1 MQPTLERAGRVSL
14 KELIPQGRFFGS
26 DDIQFESCCGDAY
39 RCEPGD
45 LFVAIDGH
53 DRDGHELYREAVE
66 RGASAIIA
74 ERPLPVSIPV
84 CVVPDTRQAY
94 GHICQLLAGQPA
106 KAMNVVGVT
115 GTNGK
120 TTTSMLIA
128 SILDAAN
135 SRVGVIS
142 TLGRSDSTQ
151 TKPAAR
157 TTPVPPEMANWLKR
171 MSTNGCSHA
180 VLELSSHAL
189 SQHYT
194 AGLQFDAA
202 VLTNL
207 RRDHVDLH
215 GSVMNYRKTKAR
227 LFEQLKPTGFCVIN
241 ADDPGSQAILPKL
254 DAPVITVGQRE
265 QAEIMA
271 NVIERHASEQTFLLM
286 AGNETVPVRTQMIGD
301 HHVSNCLAAA
311 AVGLVMGVDLATVA
325 RGLEAVARIPGRMER
340 VECGQR
346 FGVYIDS
353 ADNPD
358 RLAIAL
364 KALRKV
370 TAGRVICV
378 FGTPEH
384 RPADDRPMMG
394 RVVERAADLGVLTGG
409 HVPQAQP
416 LKALHDVL
424 DGYDR
429 PARAHLIPT
438 RRQAIQWALEQA
450 KPGDSVL
457 IAGEGRLGVVSESGK
472 FATLDDY
479 DVARSWLYETARA
492 EPTYSCFN

>member
-1 MQPTLERAGRVSL
+1 MQPTLERAGSVSL
-14 KELIPQGRFFGS
+14 RELIPQGRFFGTN
-26 DDIQFESCCGDAY
+26 DILFESCCGDAY

-45 LFVAIDGH
+45 LFVALDGP
-53 DRDGHELYREAVE
+53 DGDGHELYREAVE

-84 CVVPDTRQAY
+84 CVVSDTREAY
-94 GHICQLLAGQPA
+94 GEICQVLAGRPA
-106 KAMNVVGVT
+106 DAMQVVGVT

-120 TTTSMLIA
+120 TTTALLIA
-128 SILDAAN
+128 SILDAAA
-135 SRVGVIS
+135 SRVGLIS
-142 TLGRSDSTQ
+142 SLGRSDSRQ
-151 TKPAAR
+151 TKHASR
-157 TTPVPPEMANWLKR
+157 TTPAPPEMASWLKR
-171 MSTNGCSHA
+171 MSSNGCSHA
-180 VLELSSHAL
+180 VLEVSCHAL

-215 GSVMNYRKTKAR
+215 GSVMNYRKTIAR
-227 LFEQLKPTGFCVIN
+227 LFEQLKPSGFCVLN
-241 ADDPGSQAILPKL
+241 ADDPGSQAIMPKL
-254 DAPVITVGQRE
+254 NAPVITVGQRE

-271 NVIERHASEQTFLLM
+271 TVIERHPSEQTFLLM
-286 AGNETVPVRTQMIGD
+286 AGNESVPVRTQMIGD

-311 AVGLVMGVDLATVA
+311 AVGLVMGLDLATVA
-325 RGLEAVARIPGRMER
+325 RGLEAVQRVPGRMER
-340 VECGQR
+340 VECGQP
-346 FGVYIDS
+346 FGVYVDS

-364 KALRKV
+364 KTLRKV
-370 TAGRVICV
+370 TSGRVLCV
-378 FGTPEH
+378 FGTPAH
-384 RPADDRPMMG
+384 RTPEDRPMMG

-409 HVPQAQP
+409 HIPQAEP
-416 LKALHDVL
+416 LRALHDVL

-429 PARAHLIPT
+429 AARAHLIPT
-438 RRQAIQWALEQA
+438 RSQAIQWTLEQA

-457 IAGEGRLGVVSESGK
+457 IAGEGRLGVAAETSGL
-472 FATLDDY
+472 AMPDDY
-479 DVARSWLYETARA
+479 DIARGWLYETARA

>member
-14 KELIPQGRFFGS
+14 RELFPQGQFFGTA
-26 DDIQFESCCGDAY
+26 DIQFESCCGDAY
-39 RCEPGD
+39 RCQPGD
-45 LFVAIDGH
+45 LFIAIAGHDGDGH
-53 DRDGHELYREAVE
+53 DLYREAVE

-74 ERPLPVSIPV
+74 ERLLPAGIPV

-94 GHICQLLAGQPA
+94 GHICQLLAGHPA
-106 KAMNVVGVT
+106 DSMQVVGVT

-128 SILDAAN
+128 SVLDAA
-135 SRVGVIS
+135 SARVGVLS
-142 TLGRSDSTQ
+142 TLGRDDSRL
-151 TKPAAR
+151 TKPAPR
-157 TTPVPPEMANWLKR
+157 TTPVPPEMASWLKQ

-180 VLELSSHAL
+180 VLEVSSHAL

-194 AGLQFDAA
+194 AGLQLDAA

-215 GSVMNYRKTKAR
+215 GSVMNYRQTKAR
-227 LFEQLKPTGFCVIN
+227 LFEQLKPGGFCVLN
-241 ADDPGSQAILPKL
+241 ADDAGSQAILPKL
-254 DAPVITVGQRE
+254 NAPVITVGQRE

-271 NVIERHASEQTFLLM
+271 TVIERHPSEQTFLLM
-286 AGNETVPVRTQMIGD
+286 AGNESVPVRTRMIGD
-301 HHVSNCLAAA
+301 HHISNCLEAA
-311 AVGLVMGVDLATVA
+311 AVALVMGIDLATVA
-325 RGLEAVARIPGRMER
+325 RGLEAVERLPGRMER

-346 FGVYIDS
+346 FGVYVDS

-370 TAGRVICV
+370 TSGRVLCV
-378 FGTPEH
+378 FGTPDY

-409 HVPQAQP
+409 HIAHAEP
-416 LKALHDVL
+416 LQVLHDVL

-438 RRQAIQWALEQA
+438 RAQAIQWTLEQA

-457 IAGEGRLGVVSESGK
+457 IAGEGRLGA
-472 FATLDDY
+472 ATEMDGAVTHVDY
-479 DVARSWLYETARA
+479 DVARGWLHETARA
-492 EPTYSCFN
+492 EPAYSCFN

>member
-1 MQPTLERAGRVSL
+1 VSL
-14 KELIPQGRFFGS
+14 RELIPQGRFFGT

-53 DRDGHELYREAVE
+53 DGDGHELYCEAVE

-84 CVVPDTRQAY
+84 CVVQDTREAY
-94 GHICQLLAGQPA
+94 GHICQLLAGRPTD
-106 KAMNVVGVT
+106 AMHVVGVT

-128 SILDAAN
+128 SILDAAA

-142 TLGRSDSTQ
+142 TLGRSDSRQ
-151 TKPAAR
+151 TKPSAR
-157 TTPVPPEMANWLKR
+157 TTPAPPEMASWLKR
-171 MSTNGCSHA
+171 MSSNGCSHA
-180 VLELSSHAL
+180 VLEISSHAL

-227 LFEQLKPTGFCVIN
+227 LFEQLKPSGFCVLN
-241 ADDPGSQAILPKL
+241 ADDPGSQAIMPKL
-254 DAPVITVGQRE
+254 NAPVITVGQRE
-265 QAEIMA
+265 PAEIMA
-271 NVIERHASEQTFLLM
+271 TVLERHPSEQTFLLM
-286 AGNETVPVRTQMIGD
+286 AGNESVPVCTRMIGD

-311 AVGLVMGVDLATVA
+311 AVGLVMGIDLATVA
-325 RGLEAVARIPGRMER
+325 RGLEAVRRVPGRMER

-370 TAGRVICV
+370 TSGRVLCV

-384 RPADDRPMMG
+384 RPAEDRPMMG

-409 HVPQAQP
+409 HIPQAEP
-416 LKALHDVL
+416 LQALHDVL

-429 PARAHLIPT
+429 AASAHLIPT
-438 RRQAIQWALEQA
+438 RSQAIRWTLEQA

-457 IAGEGRLGVVSESGK
+457 IAGEGRLGVVSELDET
-472 FATLDDY
+472 ATLDDY
-479 DVARSWLYETARA
+479 DIARGWLYETARA
-492 EPTYSCFN
+492 APTYSCFN

>member
-14 KELIPQGRFFGS
+14 RELIPQGRFFGTA
-26 DDIQFESCCGDAY
+26 DIQFESCCGDAL

-53 DRDGHELYREAVE
+53 DGDGHDLYREAVQ

-74 ERPLPVSIPV
+74 ERPLPVSVPV
-84 CVVPDTRQAY
+84 CVVPDTRECY
-94 GHICQLLAGQPA
+94 GHICQLLAGRPA
-106 KAMNVVGVT
+106 NAMHVVGVT

-128 SILDAAN
+128 SILDAAAV
-135 SRVGVIS
+135 RVGVIS
-142 TLGRSDSTQ
+142 TLGRSDSAQ
-151 TKPAAR
+151 TTPATR
-157 TTPVPPEMANWLKR
+157 TTPVPPEMASWLKR

-180 VLELSSHAL
+180 VLEVSSHAL
-189 SQHYT
+189 SQQYT

-207 RRDHVDLH
+207 RRDHLDLH

-227 LFEQLKPTGFCVIN
+227 LFEQLKADGFCVLN

-254 DAPVITVGQRE
+254 NAPVITVGQRE

-271 NVIERHASEQTFLLM
+271 TVLERYPSEQTFLLM
-286 AGNETVPVRTQMIGD
+286 AGNESVPVRTQMIGD
-301 HHVSNCLAAA
+301 HHISNCLAAA
-311 AVGLVMGVDLATVA
+311 AVGLVMGLDLATVA
-325 RGLEAVARIPGRMER
+325 RGLEAVQRVPGRMER
-340 VECGQR
+340 VECGQP
-346 FGVYIDS
+346 FGVYVDS

-364 KALRKV
+364 KTLRKV
-370 TAGRVICV
+370 TSGRVLCV
-378 FGTPEH
+378 FGTPEQ
-384 RPADDRPMMG
+384 RAVEDCPMMG

-409 HVPQAQP
+409 HIPRAEP
-416 LKALHDVL
+416 LRALHDVL

-438 RRQAIQWALEQA
+438 RSQAIQWTLQQA
-450 KPGDSVL
+450 KPGDGVL
-457 IAGEGRLGVVSESGK
+457 IAGEGRVGVASEMGGL
-472 FATLDDY
+472 ATLGDY
-479 DVARSWLYETARA
+479 DIARAWLHETARA
-492 EPTYSCFN
+492 EPTYYCFN

>member
-1 MQPTLERAGRVSL
+1 MQPTLDRAGCVSL
-14 KELIPQGRFFGS
+14 RELLPQSRFFGTN
-26 DDIQFESCCGDAY
+26 DIQFESCCGDAF

-45 LFVAIDGH
+45 LFVAVDGHHGDGH
-53 DRDGHELYREAVE
+53 DLYREAIE

-84 CVVPDTRQAY
+84 CVVPDTREAY
-94 GHICQLLAGQPA
+94 GHICQLLAGRPA
-106 KAMNVVGVT
+106 DAMNVIGIT

-120 TTTSMLIA
+120 TTTSLLTA
-128 SILDAAN
+128 SILDAAKT
-135 SRVGVIS
+135 RVGVIS
-142 TLGRSDSTQ
+142 TIGRSDSTQ
-151 TKPAAR
+151 TKPAPR
-157 TTPVPPEMANWLKR
+157 TTPVPPEMASWLKR
-171 MSTNGCSHA
+171 MSSNGCSHA
-180 VLELSSHAL
+180 VLEVSSHAL
-189 SQHYT
+189 SQNYT

-227 LFEQLKPTGFCVIN
+227 LFEQLKPNGFCVLN

-254 DAPVITVGQRE
+254 KSPVITVGQRE
-265 QAEIMA
+265 QAEITA
-271 NVIERHASEQTFLLM
+271 TVIERHLSEQTFLLM
-286 AGNETVPVRTQMIGD
+286 AGNESVPVRTRIIGD

-311 AVGLVMGVDLATVA
+311 AVGLVMGIDLATVA
-325 RGLEAVARIPGRMER
+325 RGLEAVDRVPGRMER

-346 FGVYIDS
+346 FGVYVDS

-358 RLAIAL
+358 RLAISL
-364 KALRKV
+364 KTLRKV
-370 TAGRVICV
+370 TPGRVLCV
-378 FGTPEH
+378 FGTPHH
-384 RPADDRPMMG
+384 RPEEDRPMMG

-409 HVPQAQP
+409 HVPQAEP
-416 LKALHDVL
+416 LRSLHDVL

-438 RRQAIQWALEQA
+438 RAQAIRWTLEQA

-457 IAGEGRLGVVSESGK
+457 IAGEGRLGVACE
-472 FATLDDY
+472 LDRFSTPD
-479 DVARSWLYETARA
+479 DFDIAQQWLYETARA

>member
-1 MQPTLERAGRVSL
+1 MQPTLESAGRVSL
-14 KELIPQGRFFGS
+14 RELIPQGRFFGS
-26 DDIQFESCCGDAY
+26 NDIQFESCCGDAL
-39 RCEPGD
+39 RCESGD
-45 LFVAIDGH
+45 LFVAIDGQ
-53 DRDGHELYREAVE
+53 DGDGHTLYREAVQ
-66 RGASAIIA
+66 RGATAIIA
-74 ERPLPVSIPV
+74 ERPLPTNVPV
-84 CVVPDTRQAY
+84 CVVPDTREAY
-94 GHICQLLAGQPA
+94 GSICQLLAGRPA
-106 KAMNVVGVT
+106 DSMHVVGVT

-128 SILDAAN
+128 SILDASK

-142 TLGRSDSTQ
+142 TIGRSDSTH

-157 TTPVPPEMANWLKR
+157 TTPVPPEMASWLKR
-171 MSTNGCSHA
+171 MSSNGCSHA
-180 VLELSSHAL
+180 VLEVSSHAL

-227 LFEQLKPTGFCVIN
+227 LFEQLKPNGFCVLN
-241 ADDPGSQAILPKL
+241 ADDAGSQAILPNL

-265 QAEIMA
+265 PAEITA
-271 NVIERHASEQTFLLM
+271 TVIERHSSEQTFLLM
-286 AGNETVPVRTQMIGD
+286 AGNESVPVRTQMIGD
-301 HHVSNCLAAA
+301 HHISNCLEAA
-311 AVGLVMGVDLATVA
+311 AVGLVLGIDLATVA
-325 RGLEAVARIPGRMER
+325 RGLEAIERMPSRMER

-346 FGVYIDS
+346 FGVYVDS

-370 TAGRVICV
+370 TSGRVLCV
-378 FGTPEH
+378 FGTPEY

-409 HVPQAQP
+409 HIPHAEP
-416 LKALHDVL
+416 LQALHDVL

-438 RRQAIQWALEQA
+438 RSQAIEWTLEQA
-450 KPGDSVL
+450 MPGDSVL
-457 IAGEGRLGVVSESGK
+457 IAGEGRLGIASELNSRV
-472 FATLDDY
+472 LPCDY
-479 DVARSWLYETARA
+479 DIARGWLHETARA